1 MAINALNNQLEAQ
14 FSTDFTLTSSNLAS
28 SILVLIDI
36 LVTQEN
42 PEKLKQNTFFQS
54 IFQRVTFLSSKRS
67 RKLSKKNLT
76 LWGSFGFKN
85 YQMNLSKVW
94 EVFKLVFHK
103 FLQTF
108 KIFHSVFQFLSKRVF
123 DKLLF
128 ENSTRR
134 YIFSQLLTSF
144 KMKNRLG

>member
-54 IFQRVTFLSSKRS
+54 IFQRVTFLSSRIFLPNYNPPGGPDEVVS
-67 RKLSKKNLT
+67 T
-76 LWGSFGFKN
+76 L
-85 YQMNLSKVW
+85 
-94 EVFKLVFHK
+94 
-103 FLQTF
+103 
-108 KIFHSVFQFLSKRVF
+108 KIIK
-123 DKLLF
+123 
-128 ENSTRR
+128 
-134 YIFSQLLTSF
+134 
-144 KMKNRLG
+144 